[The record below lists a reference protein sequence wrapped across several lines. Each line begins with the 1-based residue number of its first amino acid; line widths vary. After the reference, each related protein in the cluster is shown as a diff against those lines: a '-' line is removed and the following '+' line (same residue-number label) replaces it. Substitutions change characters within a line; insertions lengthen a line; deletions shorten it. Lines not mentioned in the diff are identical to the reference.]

1 MISTA
6 EDFGSTLA
14 AARDTLRL
22 GRYAEAERLLRQ
34 AVGIAAR
41 APVGDAEL
49 SAALTELAGL
59 RRDMND
65 PQEAEALFQR
75 ALDLLDTATDADD
88 TVLMAALSGLG
99 GMLAWRS
106 ENARAEALFVR
117 ALAIGERSLTVE
129 HADLGVLLHNLA
141 QLHLRNAAYTDAE
154 PLLRRL
160 YEMRFLTRGEQ
171 HPDTATALA
180 NLASLQQALGR
191 HDDGESMWRQ
201 VIAVRER
208 CLGPNHFATA
218 IAVERL
224 AESCA
229 ARGKVREAV
238 QLLTGLAATK
248 SAAAT
253 VPGDGA
259 EESEAFVSVRGGNS
273 RRQPEE
279 PLVVESLGVVD
290 LPVQKVPA
298 SPPSAAV
305 AAADMAPITVPALD
319 ALLAIQAELWAAG
332 DGDGHEKRPAFTRWV
347 VSAWRRHPRRAR
359 AMLGGGVTVL
369 LLLGGLTI
377 RSSARAH
384 RETPTWEVWAAPLSL
399 TVLPDSTGPTDSTA
413 RGGSAAVTATLRAPF
428 VEAGEVLPQLP
439 LPRGKAGALRAQ
451 RRRTIAPPIVPAA
464 LDTVNID
471 GPNAREAE
479 TTTSGYKI
487 RLAGEPPAHTQPA
500 HTQPAHTQPAH
511 SQPAHTRP
519 VASPR

>member
-1 MISTA
+1 MIITA

-41 APVGDAEL
+41 APVGDVEL
-49 SAALTELAGL
+49 AAALTELAGL

-75 ALDLLDTATDADD
+75 ALDLLDTTTDADD
-88 TVLMAALSGLG
+88 TLLIAALSGLG

-106 ENARAEALFVR
+106 ENARAESLFVR
-117 ALAIGERSLTVE
+117 ALAIGERSPTVQ
-129 HADLGVLLHNLA
+129 HADLGELLHNLA

-160 YEMRFLTRGEQ
+160 YEMRFLTRGAQ

-208 CLGPNHFATA
+208 CLGPNHFATV

-248 SAAAT
+248 SVATT
-253 VPGDGA
+253 VPGGEE
-259 EESEAFVSVRGGNS
+259 EESEAFVSVRSGNS
-273 RRQPEE
+273 RRAAEE
-279 PLVVESLGVVD
+279 PLVIESLGVVA
-290 LPVQKVPA
+290 LPVQQVQT
-298 SPPSAAV
+298 SPPSVAV
-305 AAADMAPITVPALD
+305 AAADMAPIPVPALD

-332 DGDGHEKRPAFTRWV
+332 DGDGHEKRPAITRWV

-359 AMLGGGVTVL
+359 AMLGAGATAL
-369 LLLGGLTI
+369 LLLGALTI
-377 RSSARAH
+377 RSGARAH

-399 TVLPDSTGPTDSTA
+399 TVFPDTTGPTNSTA
-413 RGGSAAVTATLRAPF
+413 RADSDAVTATSRAPF
-428 VEAGEVLPQLP
+428 VEAGEVLPLPP
-439 LPRGKAGALRAQ
+439 LPRHEAGALRAR

-464 LDTVNID
+464 LDTVNTH
-471 GPNAREAE
+471 GRSAREADS
-479 TTTSGYKI
+479 TTSGYKV
-487 RLAGEPPAHTQPA
+487 RLAGDPPALTSPHTP
-500 HTQPAHTQPAH
+500 TPRTL
-511 SQPAHTRP
+511 
-519 VASPR
+519 SP

>member
-1 MISTA
+1 MITTA
-6 EDFGSTLA
+6 EDFGPTLA

-34 AVGIAAR
+34 AVGVSAR
-41 APVGDAEL
+41 APVSDAEL
-49 SAALTELAGL
+49 AAALTELAGL

-75 ALDLLDTATDADD
+75 ALDLLDSATEADD
-88 TVLMAALSGLG
+88 TLLMATLSGLG

-106 ENARAEALFVR
+106 ENVRAEALFVR
-117 ALAIGERSLTVE
+117 ALAIGERSLGIE
-129 HADLGVLLHNLA
+129 HAELGGLLHNLA
-141 QLHLRNAAYTDAE
+141 QLHLRNAAYTEAE

-160 YEMRFLTRGEQ
+160 YEMRSLTRGEQ

-208 CLGPNHFATA
+208 CLGPNHFATT

-248 SAAAT
+248 SVVTT
-253 VPGDGA
+253 VPNGEA

-273 RRQPEE
+273 RHQAEE
-279 PLVVESLGVVD
+279 PLVVDSVGELE
-290 LPVQKVPA
+290 LPAPMVED
-298 SPPSAAV
+298 SPPSVAV
-305 AAADMAPITVPALD
+305 AAADMAPVPVPALD

-332 DGDGHEKRPAFTRWV
+332 DGDGHEKRPAITRWV
-347 VSAWRRHPRRAR
+347 VSASRRHPRRAR
-359 AMLGGGVTVL
+359 AMLGGGVAAL
-369 LLLGGLTI
+369 LLLGALTI
-377 RSSARAH
+377 RSGARAH
-384 RETPTWEVWAAPLSL
+384 QETPTWQEWTAPRSLKLPLDSTRARDFTARADSGAAAPTPRARSL
-399 TVLPDSTGPTDSTA
+399 
-413 RGGSAAVTATLRAPF
+413 
-428 VEAGEVLPQLP
+428 EAGEVLSP
-439 LPRGKAGALRAQ
+439 LPPPRTAPGSVRT
-451 RRRTIAPPIVPAA
+451 RRHRSLAAPIVPAA
-464 LDTVNID
+464 LDTVNTH
-471 GPNAREAE
+471 GRKAREAE
-479 TTTSGYKI
+479 TTTSGYKV
-487 RLAGEPPAHTQPA
+487 RLAGEPPARTQ
-500 HTQPAHTQPAH
+500 
-511 SQPAHTRP
+511 S